1 MRKSVNLTQTS
12 SGKGP
17 AGRPRHRADAET
29 TRLMRLVESQRY
41 ADVERV
47 AREYLARNGRHA
59 LALKALSFALVGLS
73 RFEEAI
79 PVVDFALRDQPE
91 DGELHNN
98 RAIALAETMRWEDAI
113 AEFGLAL
120 SRLPNDAEIHKNLGT
135 ALFRINRW
143 NEAVPPL
150 LKAIELHPG
159 EYLEAIEVLAKCL
172 YYARRMDEAF
182 AVCNAMHE
190 AYPDNPYPL
199 HRLTE
204 VELHRCSW
212 AEVSR
217 NIERLKPM
225 IDSPSWSANP
235 WGLFKY
241 WGVGMAEFRRM
252 AERFA
257 RLMVPQSVRDHSQAL
272 PLQWRAGQRPLHVA
286 YMSADFGEHP
296 VANVIAEL
304 IERHDRASVR
314 VTAYALN
321 KDDGS
326 EQRKRLESAFDLF
339 SAVDRLSVR
348 EIAARIRADG
358 VDVLVDLN
366 GWTGSARAEV
376 LALRAA
382 PIQVSWLG
390 YAGTI
395 GWPLLADHVIGDPI
409 VIPAEHEA
417 FYTERILRMPH
428 CYMPVDTRHPIGPLP
443 KREDLG
449 LPRDGF
455 VLCSFNNSY
464 KLNPPCFDLWCRI
477 LRQMP
482 DAVLWM
488 SQGNDTVKDNL
499 RREAEQRG
507 VAGARLIFATRAPD
521 RAEYLARIGVADLAL
536 DPFPYNSHS
545 TGVDALIAG
554 VPLVT
559 KLGDTFPSRVGAS
572 LVTAAGLPE
581 LAASDEAGYEAL
593 VLGLHAD
600 RARLVDL
607 RRRLAQARHS
617 APLFDMEGFA
627 RDLEALYVGMVET
640 MVMSSPHDVPDRR
653 VPATGT

>member
-1 MRKSVNLTQTS
+1 MKVIGKKLGS
-12 SGKGP
+12 SG
-17 AGRPRHRADAET
+17 HADADT
-29 TRLMRLVESQRY
+29 IRLMRLVEAQQY

-47 AREYLARNGRHA
+47 AREILGRNPVHP

-73 RFEEAI
+73 RFEEVI
-79 PVVDFALRDQPE
+79 PVVDFALRTQPE

-98 RAIALAETMRWEDAI
+98 RAIALAETMRWEEAI

-143 NEAVPPL
+143 NDAVPPL

-212 AEVSR
+212 SNVAG

-225 IDSPSWSANP
+225 TESPSWSANP

-241 WGVGMAEFRRM
+241 WGVGMAEFQRM
-252 AERFA
+252 AERFS
-257 RLMVPQSVRDHSQAL
+257 RSMVPQSVRDHSQVP
-272 PLQWRAGQRPLHVA
+272 PLTWQAGQRPLHVA

-326 EQRKRLESAFDLF
+326 EQRKRLESAFDAF
-339 SAVDRLSVR
+339 TAADRLSVR
-348 EIAARIRADG
+348 EIADRIRADA
-358 VDVLVDLN
+358 VDILVDLN
-366 GWTGSARAEV
+366 GWTGGARAEI

-382 PIQVSWLG
+382 PIQVNWLG
-390 YAGTI
+390 YAGTV

-409 VIPAEHEA
+409 VIPREHES
-417 FYTERILRMPH
+417 FYTERIVRMPH
-428 CYMPVDTRHPIGPLP
+428 CYMPVDTRHPVGPVP
-443 KREDLG
+443 TRDSLG

-482 DAVLWM
+482 DAVLWL

-507 VAGARLIFATRAPD
+507 VAGARLIFATRAPA
-521 RAEYLARIGVADLAL
+521 RADYLARIGVADLAL

-554 VPLVT
+554 VPLIT
-559 KLGDTFPSRVGAS
+559 KLGDTFASRVGAS
-572 LVTAAGLPE
+572 LVMAAGLPE
-581 LAASDEAGYEAL
+581 LVASDEAGYEAL
-593 VLGLHAD
+593 ALGFYRD
-600 RARLVDL
+600 RSKLAALRQRLVD
-607 RRRLAQARHS
+607 ARAT
-617 APLFDMEGFA
+617 APLFDMGSFA
-627 RDLEALYVGMVET
+627 HDLEALYLT
-640 MVMSSPHDVPDRR
+640 M
-653 VPATGT
+653 ATEAAMAP

>member
-1 MRKSVNLTQTS
+1 MKVI
-12 SGKGP
+12 GKK
-17 AGRPRHRADAET
+17 AGGGGHADADT
-29 TRLMRLVESQRY
+29 IRLMRLVEAQKY

-47 AREYLARNGRHA
+47 AREILGRNQAHP

-73 RFEEAI
+73 RFEEVI
-79 PVVDFALRDQPE
+79 PVVDFALRNQPE

-120 SRLPNDAEIHKNLGT
+120 SRLPDDAEIHKNLGT
-135 ALFRINRW
+135 ALFRVNRW

-172 YYARRMDEAF
+172 HYAHRMDEAF

-212 AEVSR
+212 SNVAA
-217 NIERLKPM
+217 NIGCLKPI
-225 IDSPSWSANP
+225 IDSPSWTANP

-257 RLMVPQSVRDHSQAL
+257 RSMVPQSVRDHAQVP
-272 PLQWRAGQRPLHVA
+272 PLTWRPGQRPLHVA

-314 VTAYALN
+314 VTAYALS

-326 EQRKRLESAFDLF
+326 EQRKRLASAFDVF
-339 SAVDRLSVR
+339 TAVDRLSVR
-348 EIAARIRADG
+348 EIAERIRADG
-358 VDVLVDLN
+358 VDILVDLN
-366 GWTGSARAEV
+366 GWTGGARAEV

-390 YAGTI
+390 YAGTV

-409 VIPAEHEA
+409 VIPVEHEA
-417 FYTERILRMPH
+417 FYTERVVRMPH
-428 CYMPVDTRHPIGPLP
+428 TYMPADTRHPIGTPP
-443 KREDLG
+443 TRESLG

-477 LRQMP
+477 LMQIP
-482 DAVLWM
+482 DAVLWL
-488 SQGNDTVKDNL
+488 SQGSDTVKGNL

-507 VAGARLIFATRAPD
+507 VAGSRLIFATRAPA
-521 RAEYLARIGVADLAL
+521 RADYLARIGVADLAL

-559 KLGDTFPSRVGAS
+559 KLGDTFPSRVGVS

-581 LAASDEAGYEAL
+581 LAAADDAGYEAL
-593 VLGLHAD
+593 VLGYYRD
-600 RARLVDL
+600 RSKLAAVRK
-607 RRRLAQARHS
+607 RLAEAKAT
-617 APLFDMEGFA
+617 APLFDMGSFA
-627 RDLEALYVGMVET
+627 QDLEALYLT
-640 MVMSSPHDVPDRR
+640 M
-653 VPATGT
+653 ATEAAKAT